1 MDKNNQ
7 YQQMFEILFTFRSNK
22 YYAYLL
28 NVELSNFVFLK
39 IYTAGF
45 DDITITLAKQNGR
58 PLETDDK

>member
-28 NVELSNFVFLK
+28 NVELSNFKF
-39 IYTAGF
+39 
-45 DDITITLAKQNGR
+45 
-58 PLETDDK
+58 